1 MIREEQKSMDAL
13 QSGATSE
20 VAESASVSTGGFR
33 REGLAATGG
42 VVGALAATGCCILPM
57 VLFSLGVGGVWIG
70 RLASLAPYQPYFI
83 GFAALSIGYGF
94 RQVYRR
100 PKAACAEDAAC
111 AQPLPK
117 RLVKTALW
125 SATVLVLAAIIYPF
139 VIPYIL

>member
-1 MIREEQKSMDAL
+1 MDAL

-20 VAESASVSTGGFR
+20 VAESASASTGGFR
-33 REGLAATGG
+33 REEFAATGG
-42 VVGALAATGCCILPM
+42 VLGALAATGCCILPL
-57 VLFSLGVGGVWIG
+57 VLFSLGVGGVWVG

-94 RQVYRR
+94 WQVYRR
-100 PKAACAEDAAC
+100 PKVACADGAACAR
-111 AQPLPK
+111 PLPK

>member
-1 MIREEQKSMDAL
+1 MDAL
-13 QSGATSE
+13 PSGATSE
-20 VAESASVSTGGFR
+20 VAESASASTGGFL
-33 REGLAATGG
+33 REEFAATGG
-42 VVGALAATGCCILPM
+42 ILGALAATGCCILPM

-94 RQVYRR
+94 WQIYRR
-100 PKAACAEDAAC
+100 PRAACAEGDAC
-111 AQPLPK
+111 TQPLPK

-139 VIPYIL
+139 AIPYIL

>member
-1 MIREEQKSMDAL
+1 MDAL

-20 VAESASVSTGGFR
+20 VAESAGGSR
-33 REGLAATGG
+33 HEGLAATGG
-42 VVGALAATGCCILPM
+42 VLGALAASACCILPL
-57 VLFSLGVGGVWIG
+57 VLFSLGVGGVWVG

-94 RQVYRR
+94 WQVYRR
-100 PKAACAEDAAC
+100 PRAACAEGDAC
-111 AQPLPK
+111 ARSQPK

-139 VIPYIL
+139 VIPYLL

>member
-1 MIREEQKSMDAL
+1 MNAL

-20 VAESASVSTGGFR
+20 GVESASTSTGGFL
-33 REGLAATGG
+33 REEFAGTGG
-42 VVGALAATGCCILPM
+42 VAGALAATACCILPL
-57 VLFSLGVGGVWIG
+57 VLFSLGVGGVWVG

-94 RQVYRR
+94 WQVYAR
-100 PKAACAEDAAC
+100 PRAGCAEDDAC
-111 AQPLPK
+111 ARPLPK

-139 VIPYIL
+139 VVPYIL